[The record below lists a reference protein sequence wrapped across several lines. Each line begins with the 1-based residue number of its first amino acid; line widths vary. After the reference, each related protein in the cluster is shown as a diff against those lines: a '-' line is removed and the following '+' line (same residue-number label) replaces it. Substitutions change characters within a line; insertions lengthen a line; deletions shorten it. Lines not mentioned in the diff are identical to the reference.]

1 MAVGFSSYVRRF
13 LSDRSAVVSELVNPV
28 LLWEAA
34 PDGKLEEPWLGTET
48 GAHLLRPRRGEPVV
62 FELKKKA
69 DKQNAFAMGVTVGRI
84 DSNDIVIEDHSVSR
98 FHAYFQKE
106 SRSDGW
112 LLVDAESKNGTW
124 AGPLKLEPNGKA
136 RLTDRT
142 KVRFGDI
149 ELEFLL
155 PGSILDRFERAL
167 RALPRP

>member
-1 MAVGFSSYVRRF
+1 MAVGFSAYVRRF
-13 LSDRSAVVSELVNPV
+13 LTDRSAVVGELTNPV

-48 GAHLLRPRRGEPVV
+48 GAHLRRPRRGEPVV
-62 FELKKKA
+62 FELKKA

-106 SRSDGW
+106 PRSGEW
-112 LLVDAESKNGTW
+112 FLVDAESKNGTW
-124 AGPLKLEPNGKA
+124 AGPLKLALNAKA
-136 RLTDRT
+136 LLTDRT

-155 PGSILDRFERAL
+155 PSSIIDRFERAL
-167 RALPRP
+167 RALPLP